1 MRRRDFM
8 SLVGGAATFS
18 LFTRAIAQ
26 QRPVPVVG
34 VLSPESAAV
43 PDVKGLR
50 EGLQELGYFEGR
62 NIRYEYRWSDGNF
75 EKLDDLA
82 AELVRLKVD
91 VIVAYVTK
99 ASLAARKASATIPIV
114 MVGTGDPVG
123 VGLVA
128 SLGHPGGNVTGTS
141 SMGAVVSSK
150 QLGLL
155 KDTVPD
161 VSLFAG
167 LWNPANIAFQTLQVK
182 EAKDAARAP
191 GVELQLY
198 EAKAPNEFA
207 AAFSAMERDGIRALL
222 VLLDPLFLNNFRA
235 LVELSLKGRLV
246 TMTGHRTFAEA
257 GGLMAYGTNFFDQ
270 YRRAAVYVDKIL
282 KGIKPADL
290 PVEQATRFE
299 FVINLKTAKMLG
311 LAIPPGVLAIADE
324 VIE

>member
-8 SLVGGAATFS
+8 SLIGAAATLS
-18 LFTRAIAQ
+18 LVERAQAQ
-26 QRPVPVVG
+26 QRPIPIIG
-34 VLSPESAAV
+34 ILSPESATV
-43 PDVKGLR
+43 PDVQGLR
-50 EGLQELGYFEGR
+50 EGLQALGYFEGQ
-62 NIRYEYRWSDGNF
+62 NIRYEYRWSNGNF
-75 EKLDDLA
+75 KKLDGLA
-82 AELVRLKVD
+82 DELVQLKVN

-99 ASLAARKASATIPIV
+99 ASLAARKATATIPIV
-114 MVGTGDPVG
+114 MVGTGDPVEA
-123 VGLVA
+123 GLVA

-141 SMGAVVSSK
+141 SLGAAVAAK

-155 KDTVPD
+155 KDTVPNI
-161 VSLFAG
+161 SRFAG

-182 EAKDAARAP
+182 EAKDAACAL

-207 AAFSAMERDGIRALL
+207 ASFAAIERDGIRALL

-235 LVELSLKGRLV
+235 LVELSMKGGLV

-270 YRRAAVYVDKIL
+270 YKRAAVYVDKIL

-311 LAIPPGVLAIADE
+311 LTLPPGVLAIADE

>member
-1 MRRRDFM
+1 MQRRDFIA
-8 SLVGGAATFS
+8 LVGTAATWP
-18 LFTRAIAQ
+18 LVARGQ

-91 VIVAYVTK
+91 VLVTYVTK
-99 ASLAARKASATIPIV
+99 ASLAARKATATIPIV
-114 MVGTGDPVG
+114 MVGIADPVG
-123 VGLVA
+123 VGLIA
-128 SLGHPGGNVTGTS
+128 SLARPGGNVTGTS
-141 SMGAVVSSK
+141 SIAAVIAAK

-155 KDTVPD
+155 KDAVPNI
-161 VSLFAG
+161 SRYAG
-167 LWNPANIAFQTLQVK
+167 LWNPANIAFQKLQVK
-182 EAKDAARAP
+182 EAEGAARSL

-198 EAKAPNEFA
+198 EAKALNEFT
-207 AAFSAMERDGIRALL
+207 AAFSAIERDGIGGLL
-222 VLLDPLFLNNFRA
+222 VLLDPLFINNFQA
-235 LVELSLKGRLV
+235 LVELSMKERLA
-246 TMTGHRTFAEA
+246 TITGHRTFADA
-257 GGLMAYGTNFFDQ
+257 GGLMAYGPSYFDL
-270 YRRAAVYVDKIL
+270 YKRAAVYVDKIL
-282 KGIKPADL
+282 KGTKPADL

-311 LAIPPGVLAIADE
+311 LTIPPGVLAIADE